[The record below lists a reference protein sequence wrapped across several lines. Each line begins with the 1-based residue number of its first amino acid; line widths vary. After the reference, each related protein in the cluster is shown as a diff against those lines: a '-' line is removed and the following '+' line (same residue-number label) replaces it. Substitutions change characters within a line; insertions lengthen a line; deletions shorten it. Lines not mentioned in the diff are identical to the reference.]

1 MPEQTETE
9 GLVPFWDHVYELTRR
24 LKAWLYSFV
33 IATVLFL
40 VLPGDDA
47 FLKMPFQVY
56 HPLITV
62 ILLDIR
68 NRLLDRKSTRL
79 NSSHLVISYAVFCL
93 KKKTQP

>member
-47 FLKMPFQVY
+47 FLHLLNAY
-56 HPLITV
+56 AE
-62 ILLDIR
+62 ILDLHDNGRERLAR
-68 NRLLDRKSTRL
+68 NL
-79 NSSHLVISYAVFCL
+79 
-93 KKKTQP
+93 